1 MDLETVK
8 CDICNS
14 LNYKLLFKTK
24 DIQFENNGQFDIVK
38 CENCGLIYLNP
49 RPTKK
54 EIEKYYPKEYKPY
67 QSKDEKSEKSRK
79 TSNIFYK
86 VMRFLA
92 GKKSITGINE
102 IFDKIL
108 EGKVL
113 DLGCGSGELLKELKE
128 KGFECYGVEMDKNA
142 VEICR
147 KNNLKVIQ
155 GDIQEYIKKINAKFD
170 VIILSHVLEH
180 LYNPSFVIR
189 EISRILADDGVFIIA
204 IPSADSL
211 MFNLFKSKW
220 HSIDSPRHLYL
231 FSTKTLS
238 SLLQKYNLAID
249 EKHNYIT
256 YTEIAGTLY
265 YFFGKKLKWLFY
277 NKFSLVLIFLLS
289 AFLSR
294 INKNGIVVYEI
305 RKLKQRINKCR

>member
-238 SLLQKYNLAID
+238 SLLQKYNLAIE

-265 YFFGKKLKWLFY
+265 YFFGKKLKLLFY

>member
-238 SLLQKYNLAID
+238 SLLQKYNLAIE

>member
-170 VIILSHVLEH
+170 VIILSHGLEH

-238 SLLQKYNLAID
+238 SLLQKYNLAIE